1 MKNAL
6 LLLFVFIVTFSMAQ
20 EVKFGK
26 VSKEELTD
34 AVYEKDSS
42 ASAVVLFR
50 KINHKYNYIQNDGFH
65 LVTHVHER
73 IKIFNK
79 DGFDYATVGEAL
91 YHDGSTREA
100 LQGLKGYTYNLE
112 QGEVVKTKLKGSE
125 SFTSAVNKYYDREK
139 FTMPNVKEGCIIEY
153 QYRLDSPFWYHIDE
167 ISLQLDIPV
176 KFQDIS
182 ISIPEYFA
190 FKPNFKGYLG
200 IMPKY
205 SKSNGKINFTSKTR
219 TGYANANRTSFS
231 NSAVDYTLNSTQF
244 LMEDVPA
251 LKEEPYVNDMDN
263 YRAAV
268 NYELQY
274 VQFPNSM
281 RENYSTTWENVIEK
295 IYKSDYFG
303 KQLALSKYFREDLAQ
318 IMANAK
324 GNVELAAAIFHHV
337 QGRMSWNGN
346 NSYVTENGVKDAY
359 KEKSGNT
366 ADINLILAA
375 MLREAG
381 LEANPILI
389 STRDNGIPL
398 FPTREG
404 FNYVAVALQ
413 LGDSMLFLDASNK
426 YTKPNLLP
434 IRALNWMG
442 RIIKKDGTHTTVELL
457 PRIQSKEGI
466 MAEIQ
471 LNTDGSIEGKM
482 RKSYTEYQAYSF
494 RNSYN
499 SFSEEDY
506 LEKFENKH
514 GGLEVSDYAIKNK
527 NTIGKPITEDFNFYM
542 EDQLALVGDKI
553 YFSPLFFHTMAE
565 NPFKLE
571 NREFPIDFAY
581 PWRDNYL
588 FTITIP
594 EGYEVDFLPQS
605 IKMSLP
611 ENAGSFVYRLAQKGN
626 KIQVMADIKMNEALI
641 PAQNY
646 AGVKELFSKIVEKE
660 SEKVVLSK
668 TSENE
673 HTERPAGGR

>member
-1 MKNAL
+1 MKNL
-6 LLLFVFIVTFSMAQ
+6 LLLLCIFTASLSLAQ

-26 VSKEELTD
+26 VSKAELSE
-34 AVYEKDSS
+34 AFYEKDSS

-50 KINHKYNYIQNDGFH
+50 NISHKFNYIQNDGFH

-73 IKIFNK
+73 IKIYNK
-79 DGFDYATVGEAL
+79 NGFDYATISEAL

-100 LQGLKGYTYNLE
+100 LQGLKGYTYTLE
-112 QGEVVKTKLKGSE
+112 EGEIVKTKLKSSE
-125 SFTSAVNKYYDREK
+125 SFTSSVNKYYDQEK
-139 FTMPNVKEGCIIEY
+139 FTMPNVKEGCVIEY
-153 QYRLDSPFWYHIDE
+153 QYRLDSPFWYSVDE
-167 ISLQLDIPV
+167 IALQLDIPV
-176 KFQDIS
+176 KYQDVS
-182 ISIPEYFA
+182 IAIPEYFS

-200 IMPKY
+200 VMPKY
-205 SKSNGKINFTSKTR
+205 SKSNAKINYTSKTR
-219 TGYANANRTSFS
+219 TGNRMHARTNFS
-231 NSAVDYTLNSTQF
+231 NEAIDYTLNTTQF

-274 VQFPNSM
+274 VQFPNSI
-281 RENYSTTWENVIEK
+281 RESYSTTWEKVVEK

-303 KQLALSKYFREDLAQ
+303 KQLALSKYFRDDLAQ
-318 IMANAK
+318 IMANVQGDAD
-324 GNVELAAAIFHHV
+324 LAAAIFHHV
-337 QGRMSWNGN
+337 QQRMSWNGL
-346 NSYVTENGVKDAY
+346 NSHYTYNGVKEAY

-366 ADINLILAA
+366 ADINLMLAA

-381 LEANPILI
+381 LEANPVLI

-404 FNYVAVALQ
+404 FNYVVVALE
-413 LGDSMLFLDASNK
+413 LGESMLFLDASNK

-442 RIIKKDGTHTTVELL
+442 RVIKKDGTHVSVGVR
-457 PRIQSKEGI
+457 PRSLSREGN
-466 MAEIQ
+466 MADIQ
-471 LNTDGSIEGKM
+471 LNLDGTIEGKM
-482 RKSYTEYQAYSF
+482 RKSYTEYRAYNF
-494 RNSYN
+494 RNIYN
-499 SFSEEDY
+499 KVSEEDY

-514 GGLEVSDYAIKNK
+514 GGIEVSDYTIKNR
-527 NTIGKPITEDFNFYM
+527 NTIGKPITEDFSFYM
-542 EDQLALVGDKI
+542 EDQLAVTGDKI
-553 YFSPLFFHTMAE
+553 YFSPLFFHTMTE

-571 NREFPIDFAY
+571 DRKFPIDFAY
-581 PWRDNYL
+581 PWRDNCM

-594 EGYEVDFLPQS
+594 QGYEVDFLPES

-626 KIQVMADIKMNEALI
+626 KIQVMADLKINEALI
-641 PAQNY
+641 PAESY
-646 AGVKELFSKIVEKE
+646 AVVKELFSKIVEKE

-673 HTERPAGGR
+673 HTERSAGGR